1 MWPPDELWSRIAAVW
16 SHAHGSPG
24 GEQANAIVALR
35 QLQQQFDL
43 SDAQVA
49 FIAEYQILD
58 PSSRIVR
65 RERVENAFEV
75 VLGVL
80 DGVGLVMPFEHL
92 VLDTAWI
99 LHSYVFHQF
108 LHTPRWLIW
117 SRGSGFGKSAR
128 LSCIR
133 ELAYNAWYAIA
144 PNPAPL
150 YHHIRKYPQTTLL
163 LDDMENAD
171 LWNPRSLLRQI
182 IDSGHRQG
190 GQVPRVIKH
199 ENVWFP
205 TFAPLALG
213 TIVDRERL
221 YKFPGQILT
230 RSIVFEMRQ
239 HPEGQDQVFP
249 NDSRFAPVRAVAA
262 RWAETF
268 QRPKVVNLPKG
279 IMMRRGDNWRVLIAI
294 GDALG
299 YGATLRAAAVA
310 VEAANFDPQLRIYED
325 LHGIFKQ
332 RQEAGLWEDDI
343 LQALADIEHGF
354 WSSLTK
360 ATFRDLLYPEGIERR
375 TVWKDVGGGKRKSNK
390 GYRYEQFEP
399 VWRKLGYEA
408 QQAQSGKIIKLV
420 GHKAGTGEAHDE

>member
-1 MWPPDELWSRIAAVW
+1 MWPPDELWPRIAAVW
-16 SHAHGSPG
+16 SHANGPPS
-24 GEQANAIVALR
+24 GERASAIVVLR
-35 QLQQQFDL
+35 QFQQQFDL

-49 FIAEYQILD
+49 YIAEYQTLD
-58 PSSRIVR
+58 PGSRIVR
-65 RERVENAFEV
+65 RERAKNAFEV
-75 VLGVL
+75 VLTVL
-80 DGVGLVMPFEHL
+80 GGVGLVMPFEHF

-117 SRGSGFGKSAR
+117 SRGSGFGKTAR

-144 PNPAPL
+144 PNPAGL
-150 YHHIRKYPQTTLL
+150 YHHIRKHPRTTLL

-171 LWNPRSLLRQI
+171 LWNKRSLLRQI

-199 ENVWFP
+199 DNVWFP

-213 TIVDRERL
+213 TIVDRDRL
-221 YKFPGQILT
+221 YKFPPQVLT
-230 RSIVFEMRQ
+230 RSTAFEMRQ
-239 HPEGQDQVFP
+239 ESEGQDQVFP
-249 NDSRFAPVRAVAA
+249 DDPRFAPVRAVAA
-262 RWAETF
+262 GWAETF
-268 QRPKVVNLPKG
+268 QRPTVVNIPRG
-279 IMMRRGDNWRVLIAI
+279 IMMRRADNWRVLIAI

-325 LHGIFKQ
+325 LYTIFEQ

-343 LQALADIEHGF
+343 LQALADIEGGF
-354 WSSLTK
+354 WDSLTK
-360 ATFRDLLYPEGIERR
+360 ATLRDLLYPEKIERK

-390 GYRYEQFEP
+390 GYRREQLEP
-399 VWRKLGYEA
+399 VWRKLGYGA
-408 QQAQSGKIIKLV
+408 QQAQSSKIIRLV
-420 GHKAGTGEAHDE
+420 GHKPGTGEAHDE